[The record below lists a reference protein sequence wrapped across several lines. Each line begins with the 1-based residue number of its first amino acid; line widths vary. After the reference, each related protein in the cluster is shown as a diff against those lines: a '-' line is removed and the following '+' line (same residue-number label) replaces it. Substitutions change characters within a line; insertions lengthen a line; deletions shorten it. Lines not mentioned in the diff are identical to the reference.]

1 MRKNR
6 RKAYWHPKK
15 KGRRY
20 QCMLL
25 HKDEMKRSHAR
36 EWNCSSWNSLVKE
49 AEAPEYIRRTVSPL
63 AYWKHYYKDS
73 SEKRY
78 AKRVTNR
85 AIRRHV
91 RMKVRTMAD
100 FEAAPKCMHGA
111 QYQRFFDYAWYIS

>member
-6 RKAYWHPKK
+6 REAYRHPKK

-25 HKDEMKRSHAR
+25 HKDELKRSHAR

-49 AEAPEYIRRTVSPL
+49 AEAPAYIRRTVSPL

-78 AKRVTNR
+78 AKRTTNR
-85 AIRRHV
+85 AIRSQFKNAIRY
-91 RMKVRTMAD
+91 AD
-100 FEAAPKCMHGA
+100 LDEFPKSLSGSE
-111 QYQRFFDYAWYIS
+111 YQRFFDYEWWIY

>member
-6 RKAYWHPKK
+6 RKAPWHPKK

-20 QCMLL
+20 QCMLM
-25 HKDEMKRSHAR
+25 HKDEMKRSHAKV
-36 EWNCSSWNSLVKE
+36 WNCHSWNSLVKE
-49 AEAPEYIRRTVSPL
+49 AEAPAYIRRTVSPL

>member
-25 HKDEMKRSHAR
+25 HKDEMKRSHAK

-49 AEAPEYIRRTVSPL
+49 SEAPEYIRRDRKSV
-63 AYWKHYYKDS
+63 
-73 SEKRY
+73 
-78 AKRVTNR
+78 V
-85 AIRRHV
+85 
-91 RMKVRTMAD
+91 
-100 FEAAPKCMHGA
+100 
-111 QYQRFFDYAWYIS
+111 

>member
-25 HKDEMKRSHAR
+25 HKDELKRSHAR